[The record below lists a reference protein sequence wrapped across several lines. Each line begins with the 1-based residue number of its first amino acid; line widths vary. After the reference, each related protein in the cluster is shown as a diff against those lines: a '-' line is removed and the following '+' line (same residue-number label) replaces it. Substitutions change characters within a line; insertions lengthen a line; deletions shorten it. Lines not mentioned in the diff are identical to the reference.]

1 MHFRCLENCGM
12 CCSYKVAL
20 LPADIRR
27 IVKKGYDKDEFSDN
41 EFLLK
46 KGGYCVFLGQDLK
59 CAIYEERPAYCRAFP
74 FYVEGDE
81 IDIDLS
87 CPGVGQGSEF
97 RIKSDE
103 YPSHGVQKIKDE
115 VLQKLPGYVSEDR
128 FKEVG
133 LAWCESLL
141 ETDLSPSSILPAP
154 FINKG
159 GVRGT
164 GGARLPARQGD
175 MWECIFSITD
185 GRGTHFTPEGEIVRY
200 QFDLKDSIFKIE
212 NHTYQLRESSNPI
225 PLPINTLKKLVDY
238 LRFWFGRGIFY
249 RFCLVSSVGIP
260 RPESPFAVAF
270 AFITKLSERIVML
283 KNALSLHW
291 EVNESN
297 VHEENMLREAIRA
310 VDGRLRTKCQ
320 SARISQWSIEEGSL

>member
-41 EFLLK
+41 GFLMK
-46 KGGYCVFLGQDLK
+46 KGGYCVFLGHDLK
-59 CAIYEERPAYCRAFP
+59 CAIYDERPAYCRAFP

-87 CPGVGQGSEF
+87 CPGIGQGSEF
-97 RIKSDE
+97 RIKFDE

-141 ETDLSPSSILPAP
+141 ETDLSPSLVLPFGGEGEPTP
-154 FINKG
+154 FNKG
-159 GVRGT
+159 GREINK
-164 GGARLPARQGD
+164 RQGD
-175 MWECIFSITD
+175 MWERIFSITD
-185 GRGTHFTPEGEIVRY
+185 GRGTHFTPEGKIVRY
-200 QFDLKDSIFKIE
+200 QFDLEDSTFKIE
-212 NHTYQLRESSNPI
+212 NHTYQLRECSSSS
-225 PLPINTLKKLVDY
+225 PLPENTLKKIVDY
-238 LRFWFGRGIFY
+238 LRFWFGRSIFY
-249 RFCLVSSVGIP
+249 RFCLVSSIGIH

-270 AFITKLSERIVML
+270 TFITKLSERIVML

-320 SARISQWSIEEGSL
+320 SARISQ